1 MLPTAP
7 PVVGQIFGVQ
17 GLEIIILAVI
27 IIILLIKGPEHIP
40 QLARA
45 LGKARGEF
53 EKGKQEFDKE
63 LGKGEDRA
71 KLEEAAKGLGIDP
84 KGKSDA
90 ELRRAIQDEV
100 GDDEDGE
107 DAGDGEE

>member
-1 MLPTAP
+1 MAP
-7 PVVGQIFGVQ
+7 APSPVLGQIFGVQ
-17 GLEIIILAVI
+17 GLEIIILAVV

-53 EKGKQEFDKE
+53 EKGKQEFETE

-71 KLEEAAKGLGIDP
+71 KLEEAARGLGIDP
-84 KGKSDA
+84 SGKSDD
-90 ELRRAIQDEV
+90 ELRRAIRDAV
-100 GDDEDGE
+100 SDDGDDGDGDE
-107 DAGDGEE
+107 DA